1 MKIRTAVPWL
11 SLLVT
16 AIAVLNPVGMDFLRS
31 AFSSEQ
37 LSRDIARPIVLMVF
51 AGLALLALIEWLV
64 RVMLIRRVRRQT

>member
-31 AFSSEQ
+31 AFSSEK

>member
-16 AIAVLNPVGMDFLRS
+16 VVAVLNPVGMDFLS
-31 AFSSEQ
+31 SSFSSEQ
-37 LSRDIARPIVLMVF
+37 LSRDIARPIVLMVC

-64 RVMLIRRVRRQT
+64 RLVLIRRVRRQT